1 MIIIDEIQKNTEE
14 YKALFTECSLY
25 LEKFSKISM
34 GTNLKKGVS
43 AASNAVG
50 KMIGNIPKIKNA
62 QVDEFLIE
70 NGQQIILN

>member
-1 MIIIDEIQKNTEE
+1 
-14 YKALFTECSLY
+14 
-25 LEKFSKISM
+25 M

-70 NGQQIILN
+70 NGQQISFFCRN